1 MAFLVT
7 TDNKM
12 MEPNNGYYSKEIFLA
27 THSSYILP
35 KGSPL
40 MVGLVSLPVII
51 TVTLTWFR
59 SVAAF
64 IWKCNYEAE
73 GYGDFEQVKR

>member
-1 MAFLVT
+1 MVFLVT
-7 TDNKM
+7 TDNKI

-40 MVGLVSLPVII
+40 MVGLGSLLAILISVML
-51 TVTLTWFR
+51 TLFN

-64 IWKCNYEAE
+64 I
-73 GYGDFEQVKR
+73 